1 MQLKSRAC
9 EAREL
14 QLLPQVLSNLI
25 TTTPKSEYL
34 YYYYFSLIAIT
45 ALRNSYYRPSEGR
58 KSCYGPMVVQYNDL
72 LVESYVLEN
81 LRFFSEFSSEM
92 SNLVT

>member
-1 MQLKSRAC
+1 MALFFVARLYIYSDFGVVVIKLRSTRGSNCSSSAERS

-45 ALRNSYYRPSEGR
+45 ALRNSYY
-58 KSCYGPMVVQYNDL
+58 
-72 LVESYVLEN
+72 
-81 LRFFSEFSSEM
+81 
-92 SNLVT
+92 